1 MVASARRSDWTCK
14 QRQKEVGKQIGQGN
28 LYQGGMNMR
37 YVSVISGVVAAVAF
51 AATASAGSFEEKA
64 QVMVGGAEYML
75 TGHIVK
81 IEKEAYWIRK
91 HSGDVVRVGVTEG
104 THLICPTRLGSKEAK
119 VESKPGSGFRIGDCP
134 FIRGDTVKAEVS
146 DLGWASLVRADVP
159 PASETVQLGLP
170 QGWEG
175 DIPNGVLSFKA
186 GPHYPVFT
194 KDGHQVGHL
203 AGTLT
208 DTLMSGTDYGVLV
221 HGADGHIMAVPMTE
235 LRQEWP
241 APNKPRV
248 MLLISQ
254 ERLGQMPPP
263 AYQAANLI
271 SIQEVRDFWA
281 KAAAPE
287 PIAAREVDV
296 AIDISEKA
304 FQITK
309 GGTERGFTLMAGM
322 PAAIRL
328 RNSDLVAH
336 EFVSTLF
343 RDVPFRISGNATVVK
358 TARASGVRLDPGQTV
373 TLEFNAPLAKAD
385 QYGTVESS
393 YDAFWCDVH
402 GKEHGQ
408 KLRGELLILE
418 TRGDFSGG

>member
-1 MVASARRSDWTCK
+1 
-14 QRQKEVGKQIGQGN
+14 
-28 LYQGGMNMR
+28 MR
-37 YVSVISGVVAAVAF
+37 YVSVISGVAAALAF
-51 AATASAGSFEEKA
+51 AVTASAGSFENKA
-64 QVMVGGAEYML
+64 QVTVGGAEYML

-81 IEKEAYWIRK
+81 IEQDAYWIRK
-91 HSGDVVRVGVTEG
+91 ASGDVVRVAVTEG
-104 THLICPTRLGSKEAK
+104 THLICPTRVGSKEAK

-175 DIPNGVLSFKA
+175 DMPNGVLSFKA

-194 KDGHQVGHL
+194 KDGHQVGHF

-208 DTLMSGTDYGVLV
+208 DTLSLGTDYGLIEQA
-221 HGADGHIMAVPMTE
+221 ADGQMMAVPMTE

-241 APNKPRV
+241 EPNKPRV
-248 MLLISQ
+248 VLLISKD
-254 ERLGQMPPP
+254 RLGEMPPP

-271 SIQEVRDFWA
+271 SIPEVRDFWA
-281 KAAAPE
+281 KTAPPE
-287 PIAAREVDV
+287 PVAAREVDV

-304 FQITK
+304 FHFVK
-309 GGTERGFTLMAGM
+309 GGTEQGFTLMAGM
-322 PAAIRL
+322 PAVIQL
-328 RNSDLVAH
+328 RNRDLVAH

-343 RDVPFRISGNATVVK
+343 RDVPFRISGNATLVK
-358 TARASGVRLDPGQTV
+358 TARASGVRLDPGQIV
-373 TLEFNAPLAKAD
+373 TLEFTAPMAKPD
-385 QYGTVESS
+385 QYGTVESM
-393 YDAFWCDVH
+393 YDVFWCNVH

-408 KLRGELLILE
+408 KMRGEVAIIE
-418 TRGDFSGG
+418 TRGEIGGG